1 VTATKSIDPKR
12 VSDFAELLS
21 QEITLMA
28 AGRMMGLTKG
38 ETVSTLRRIKL
49 DLGSQAQ

>member
-1 VTATKSIDPKR
+1 MTATKSIDPQR

-21 QEITLMA
+21 EGHALMA